1 MIPWDFLLNPVTIG
15 FVIGYITNDVA
26 IRMIFRPHKKINFLG
41 LKWQGLIPRRQ
52 PEIAE
57 KIAAIVTTRLLTRE
71 KIIAR
76 FSDADV
82 HASMEKML
90 REMLAH
96 FIAQDFGSLGQL
108 LSPTEKTRLAE
119 TIAEVLEKVGSGIED
134 WLATEA
140 GHGVMT
146 RMLDRVLQRC
156 PEEILRNQN
165 FNLEERLDVYIQK
178 FMSQSG
184 WRESIKQ
191 WMSSLVVDW
200 ANSQATLEESLPSE
214 AHSILHGEIVGLAPL
229 LQERIQQII
238 FTPENL
244 EKIRQAVGAGV
255 EKEFRKNVVNP
266 NSFGGIVEMGAKAL
280 LKQPILDKVDSI
292 FAANVPEM
300 QAALGDAETRA
311 RLEAA
316 LEEFLKEMLKK
327 TPNEVLAGRS
337 PDSLDGI
344 LERLTDLAE
353 EGLQKDEFRKFV
365 VKAMADELRRL
376 SKQPARSLILMAGFP
391 DDFRENW
398 TNELCTSALKGKIS
412 DFMKREGRW
421 LFDIILAVPLGRIS
435 RFGDPAILAQA
446 IGIAAEHVL
455 RAVSEKAPQ
464 ILEAVN
470 MQEIIRSELYG
481 YPPEE
486 LEKIVMAICS
496 RELSAITWLGGVLG
510 AAIGA
515 TQLFL

>member
-255 EKEFRKNVVNP
+255 EKEFRKNVV
-266 NSFGGIVEMGAKAL
+266 
-280 LKQPILDKVDSI
+280 
-292 FAANVPEM
+292 
-300 QAALGDAETRA
+300 
-311 RLEAA
+311 
-316 LEEFLKEMLKK
+316 
-327 TPNEVLAGRS
+327 
-337 PDSLDGI
+337 
-344 LERLTDLAE
+344 
-353 EGLQKDEFRKFV
+353 KDRKSV
-365 VKAMADELRRL
+365 V
-376 SKQPARSLILMAGFP
+376 
-391 DDFRENW
+391 
-398 TNELCTSALKGKIS
+398 
-412 DFMKREGRW
+412 
-421 LFDIILAVPLGRIS
+421 
-435 RFGDPAILAQA
+435 
-446 IGIAAEHVL
+446 
-455 RAVSEKAPQ
+455 
-464 ILEAVN
+464 
-470 MQEIIRSELYG
+470 
-481 YPPEE
+481 
-486 LEKIVMAICS
+486 
-496 RELSAITWLGGVLG
+496 
-510 AAIGA
+510 
-515 TQLFL
+515 